1 MVHQTHDRDD
11 YDFPETPNEINL
23 TEMAEEANF
32 QAMLE
37 EYPRQAAAYQYSGLS
52 RRSFMKIMG
61 ASLALTGAGLAGCVA
76 EPPDEQIIPYA
87 RQPEEI
93 IPGIPLFF
101 ASAMTLGGYT
111 TGLLIETQEG
121 RPTRIEGNPQHPAS
135 VGASNVFIQ
144 ASILHLY
151 DPERSIEARKDG
163 QSSDWETFLEELA
176 GVLEDAGDGAGLRIL
191 TETVT
196 SPTLATQ
203 IETLLENY
211 PAARWVQYEPVAQDN
226 AVAGSRLAFDAD
238 VNTVYNFAEADVI
251 LSLDADFMSSMPGS
265 LRYARDFMD
274 RRRVREDQ
282 TEMSRLYALES
293 SPTITGATA
302 DERLAMKASDVE
314 AFARALAAALGVD
327 AGDAPQFAP
336 WPEEWFEAVVADL
349 EGSSGSSIVIAGP
362 EQTPVVHALAHAI
375 NAALGNVGS
384 TVTYTDSVVASPVI
398 TTEDLAALTEEMNNG
413 DVDALIIIG
422 GNPAYNAPAD
432 IAFADALEQVP
443 FSMHLSMYADET
455 SQLSTWHIPST
466 HYIEEWSDGRAFDGT
481 ASIVQP
487 PIGPLWD
494 TVHSAHEILAA
505 LNGTEGT
512 PFEILQANWESN
524 YEGDDFE
531 SFWRLALHDGVVPD
545 SAFEATSPS
554 LRGDLASA
562 LGEAGFGQ
570 SAGLE
575 IVFRPDATIWDG
587 RFANNAWLQELPT
600 PLTKVTWDMAALV
613 SPETAE
619 ELGVVNEE
627 VVALTLDGRT
637 IEAPIFTQ
645 IGMAP
650 DTIVVTLGYG
660 GDITAQ
666 EDAPSNRNVYGM
678 RTTTNM
684 WHGVSVRV
692 ENTGATYNLATS
704 RWVEDMPETDA
715 ARAGTLRTFIDDPDF
730 AHIEHSGGA
739 NLIPPII
746 YDGYAWGMSIDLT
759 SCIGCNACMIA
770 CQMENNIPTV
780 GKEAVE
786 SGRDMSWIRID
797 TYYITEGETVETRF
811 QPVACVHC
819 EMAPCELVCPVEATI
834 HDHEGINN
842 MVYNRCIGTRYC
854 SANCPYTVRRFN
866 FEKYASELPIMQ
878 EYRNPNVSVRV
889 EGVMEKC
896 TYCTQRINMARIAA
910 NNENRLIEDGEIT
923 PACAGACPTQAI
935 IFGNINEEDARVT
948 RLKEQPH
955 DYGLLEE
962 LNTIP
967 RTTYLARITNPND
980 ALHGS
985 SEEG

>member
-1 MVHQTHDRDD
+1 MVHQTYDREEQ
-11 YDFPETPNEINL
+11 DFPETPNEINL

-37 EYPRQAAAYQYSGLS
+37 KYPRQAAAYHYSGLS

-61 ASLALTGAGLAGCVA
+61 ASLALTGVGLTGCVA
-76 EPPDEQIIPYA
+76 EAPDEQIIPYA
-87 RQPEEI
+87 RQPEEV
-93 IPGIPLFF
+93 IPGIPIYF

-111 TGLLIETQEG
+111 TGLLIETEEG
-121 RPTRIEGNPQHPAS
+121 RPTRIEGNPNHPAS
-135 VGASNVFIQ
+135 LGSSNVFIQ

-151 DPERSIEARKDG
+151 DPDRSITARKDG
-163 QSSDWETFLEELA
+163 TGSDWATFLAELA
-176 GVLEDAGDGAGLRIL
+176 DVLEDAGDGAGLRIL

-196 SPTLATQ
+196 SPTLAAQ
-203 IETLLENY
+203 METLLENY
-211 PAARWVQYEPVAQDN
+211 PAAQWVQYEPVAQDN
-226 AVAGSRLAFDAD
+226 VLAGSRLAFDAD
-238 VNTVYNFAEADVI
+238 VNTVYNFAEADVV
-251 LSLDADFMSSMPGS
+251 LALDADFMSNLPGS

-274 RRRVREDQ
+274 KRRVREDN
-282 TEMSRLYALES
+282 TTMSRLYAIES
-293 SPTITGATA
+293 TPTITGAAA

-327 AGDAPQFAP
+327 AGSAPQFAP
-336 WPEEWFEAVVADL
+336 WPEAWLDAVVADL
-349 EGSSGSSIVIAGP
+349 QESSGNSIVIAGP
-362 EQTPVVHALAHAI
+362 EQTPIVHALAHAI

-384 TVTYTDSVVASPVI
+384 TVTYTDSVVVNPSI
-398 TTEDLAALTEEMNNG
+398 STEALATLTEEMANG
-413 DVDALIIIG
+413 DVDALIMIG
-422 GNPAYNAPAD
+422 GNPAFTAPAD
-432 IAFADALEQVP
+432 IAFADALANVG
-443 FSMHLSMYADET
+443 FSMHLSLYFDET
-455 SQLSTWHIPST
+455 SQLSTWHIPIT
-466 HYIEEWSDGRAFDGT
+466 HFIEEWSDGRSFDGT

-494 TVHSAHEILAA
+494 TVHSPHELLAA
-505 LNGTEGT
+505 INGTEGT

-531 SFWRLALHDGVVPD
+531 LFWRTALHDGVVAD
-545 SAFEATSPS
+545 SAFEAISPS
-554 LRGDLASA
+554 LSGDLANA
-562 LGEAGFGQ
+562 LDEAGFGQ
-570 SAGLE
+570 SSGLE
-575 IVFRPDATIWDG
+575 IVFRPDPGIFDG
-587 RFANNAWLQELPT
+587 RFANNAWLQELPA
-600 PLTKVTWDMAALV
+600 PLTKVTWDMAAVLN
-613 SPETAE
+613 PATAE
-619 ELGVVNEE
+619 ELGLVNEE
-627 VVALTLDGRT
+627 VVELTLDGRT
-637 IEAPIFTQ
+637 IRAPIFTQ
-645 IGMAP
+645 IGMAL
-650 DTIVVTLGYG
+650 DTVAVTLGYG
-660 GDITAQ
+660 GDVTAH
-666 EDAPSNRNVYGM
+666 EGEPSDRNVYAM
-678 RTTTNM
+678 RTTSNM
-684 WHGVSVRV
+684 WHGVSVDL
-692 ENTGATYNLATS
+692 ENTGDTYTLAAS

-715 ARAGTLRTFIDDPDF
+715 ARSGTLRTFVDDPDF
-730 AHIEHSGGA
+730 AQIETSGGA

-786 SGRDMSWIRID
+786 DGRDMSWIRID
-797 TYYITEGETVETRF
+797 TYYITEGENIETRF

-854 SANCPYTVRRFN
+854 SANCPYSVRRFN
-866 FEKYASELPIMQ
+866 FESYTNELPIME

-910 NNENRLIEDGEIT
+910 NAENRLITDGEIT

-935 IFGNINEEDARVT
+935 IFGNINDEEARVT
-948 RLKEQPH
+948 LLKEQPH

-967 RTTYLARITNPND
+967 RTTYLARVTNPND